1 MESRMEKYY
10 RENPEYYKRSKRNVN
25 LYKDI
30 DNDINDLENLPI
42 PDNSNEIDIN
52 GLKQIISSRDEYRKA
67 KDMGRTITR
76 KRVEEEPREEKRR
89 VYDINVLLETAKN
102 EVNKNNEVEG
112 KKLINANFLT
122 DLDDANLPSND
133 LVEVSEVTS
142 ENEKEKELE
151 VSQNKEKETSNTDS
165 LPLDILVDLKGT
177 DNTVVTDPIVKDEV
191 TMIEKIKDGETFY
204 SGSFNF
210 TKKDFADEED
220 DDNFFEEKSHT
231 GLKLFFLIIGLVLL
245 IAVIYLAIT
254 KYVL

>member
-10 RENPEYYKRSKRNVN
+10 KENPEYYKRSKRNEA
-25 LYKDI
+25 LYRDI
-30 DNDINDLENLPI
+30 TRDMNDLDNLPI
-42 PDNSNEIDIN
+42 PDNSNEIDID

-67 KDMGRTITR
+67 KDMGRTVTR
-76 KRVEEEPREEKRR
+76 ERVVEEPKEDKRR

-122 DLDDANLPSND
+122 DLDDANVPSND

-142 ENEKEKELE
+142 ENEKEKE
-151 VSQNKEKETSNTDS
+151 VSNTDS

>member
-10 RENPEYYKRSKRNVN
+10 KENPEYYKRSKRNEA
-25 LYKDI
+25 LYRDI
-30 DNDINDLENLPI
+30 TRDMNDLDNLPI
-42 PDNSNEIDIN
+42 PDNSNEIDID

-67 KDMGRTITR
+67 KDMGRTVTR
-76 KRVEEEPREEKRR
+76 ERVVEEPKEDKRR

-122 DLDDANLPSND
+122 DLEDANVPSND

-142 ENEKEKELE
+142 EKEKE
-151 VSQNKEKETSNTDS
+151 VSNTDS

-231 GLKLFFLIIGLVLL
+231 GVKVFFLIVGLILL
-245 IAVIYLAIT
+245 AGVIYLAIT

>member
-10 RENPEYYKRSKRNVN
+10 KENPEYYKRSKRNES
-25 LYKDI
+25 LYRDI
-30 DNDINDLENLPI
+30 TRDMNDLDNLPI

-52 GLKQIISSRDEYRKA
+52 GLKKIISSRDEYRKA
-67 KDMGRTITR
+67 KDIGRTFTR
-76 KRVEEEPREEKRR
+76 DKLQEEKPHEDKRR

-122 DLDDANLPSND
+122 DLEDANVPSND
-133 LVEVSEVTS
+133 MVEVSEVSST
-142 ENEKEKELE
+142 
-151 VSQNKEKETSNTDS
+151 KEKETSNTDS
-165 LPLDILVDLKGT
+165 LPLDILVDLKGN

-210 TKKDFADEED
+210 TKKDFSEGED
-220 DDNFFEEKSHT
+220 DDFFEEKSHT
-231 GLKLFFLIIGLVLL
+231 GLKVFFLVIGLILL
-245 IAVIYLAIT
+245 AGVIYLAIT
-254 KYVL
+254 KYVLK

>member
-10 RENPEYYKRSKRNVN
+10 KENPEYYKRSKRNEA
-25 LYKDI
+25 LYRDI
-30 DNDINDLENLPI
+30 TRDMNDLDNLPI
-42 PDNSNEIDIN
+42 PDNSNEIDID

-67 KDMGRTITR
+67 KDMGRTVTR
-76 KRVEEEPREEKRR
+76 ERVVEEPKEDKRR

-142 ENEKEKELE
+142 ENEKEKE
-151 VSQNKEKETSNTDS
+151 VSNTDS
-165 LPLDILVDLKGT
+165 LPLDILLDLKGT

-210 TKKDFADEED
+210 TKKDFADED
-220 DDNFFEEKSHT
+220 DDLFEEKSHT
-231 GLKLFFLIIGLVLL
+231 GVKVFFLIVGLLL
-245 IAVIYLAIT
+245 LAGVIYLAIT

>member
-10 RENPEYYKRSKRNVN
+10 KENLEYYKRSKRNEA
-25 LYKDI
+25 LYRDI
-30 DNDINDLENLPI
+30 TRDMNDLDNLPI
-42 PDNSNEIDIN
+42 PDNSNEIDID

-67 KDMGRTITR
+67 KDMGRTVTR
-76 KRVEEEPREEKRR
+76 ERVVEEPKEDKRR

-122 DLDDANLPSND
+122 DLDDANVPSND

-142 ENEKEKELE
+142 ENEKEKE
-151 VSQNKEKETSNTDS
+151 VSNTDS

-210 TKKDFADEED
+210 TKKDFADEDD

-245 IAVIYLAIT
+245 AAVIYLAIT